1 MAYALPRGYLPPPP
15 VPLRRQLAH
24 YARGVASWRPGVP
37 APPGFLIFAQGRSG
51 STLLTELLNASP
63 QVTCDREILERRV
76 ASPSAWAEASRLRH
90 RGHLYGFKVKP
101 LQLLHH
107 QRVPSMEDWLVRMH
121 HRGWRIVHLERRNLL
136 RQTLSNIA
144 AERYGFHRRAGSA
157 GPAREPLRVDPAV
170 LTFWMGFRAES
181 REQERRAL
189 SALPHASVCYEDDLR
204 DAAQQQATLDRLT
217 AFLRVESGLASP
229 TLLPANPGPLKQLIA
244 NYDDVRG
251 ALEGSPWSVY
261 LDED

>member
-1 MAYALPRGYLPPPP
+1 MTSPLPGYLAPPP
-15 VPLRRQLAH
+15 VPVRRQFAH
-24 YARGVASWRPGVP
+24 YARGVASWRPHGP
-37 APPGFLIFAQGRSG
+37 AAPGFLIFAQGRSG

-63 QVTCDREILERRV
+63 RVTCDREILERRV
-76 ASPSAWAEASRLRH
+76 VSPSAWAEASRLRH
-90 RGHLYGFKVKP
+90 RGHVYGFKVKP

-107 QRVPSMEDWLVRMH
+107 QRVRSMEHWLVSMH
-121 HRGWRIVHLERRNLL
+121 RRGWRIVHLERRNLL

-144 AERYGFHRRAGSA
+144 AERYGFHRHAGSA
-157 GPAREPLRVDPAV
+157 SPAREPVHADPAV
-170 LTFWMGFRAES
+170 LTFWMGVRAES

-204 DAAQQQATLDRLT
+204 GAAEQQATLDRL
-217 AFLRVESGLASP
+217 ASFLRVASGTART
-229 TLLPANPGPLKQLIA
+229 TLLPANPGPLRELIA